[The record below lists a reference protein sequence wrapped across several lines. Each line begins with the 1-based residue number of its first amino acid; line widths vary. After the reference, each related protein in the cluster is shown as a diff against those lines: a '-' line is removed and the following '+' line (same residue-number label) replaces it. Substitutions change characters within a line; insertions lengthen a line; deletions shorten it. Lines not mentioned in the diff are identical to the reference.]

1 MNFWAPSFCELISNY
16 LPMNNGK
23 GRIRWKGW
31 QFHSL
36 QSSNLFL
43 SFFIFLDFCLSSHC
57 FRTLGMLRRKV
68 ARKHT
73 VLLDL
78 ATISGQNRKMLTCVR
93 QCCSNVPMLVLF
105 KIVVQC
111 TLTLILHFS
120 TSKKHQKENQQ
131 HLTTFEHLI

>member
-1 MNFWAPSFCELISNY
+1 MEKGELDEKADSFTAFKVQIC
-16 LPMNNGK
+16 
-23 GRIRWKGW
+23 
-31 QFHSL
+31 
-36 QSSNLFL
+36 FL
-43 SFFIFLDFCLSSHC
+43 CFFIFLDFCLSSHC
-57 FRTLGMLRRKV
+57 FRTLGMLCRRV

-105 KIVVQC
+105 KTVVQC
-111 TLTLILHFS
+111 TLTLIPHTS

-131 HLTTFEHLI
+131 HLTTFKNLI